1 MMRKNFKKTGLK
13 GRAYKRKLAALF
25 IAGMLTF
32 TACGKAAEPNS
43 PREVKNPINTIQTSG
58 TGVTA
63 PKGNSVNLS
72 ATVTRGQVGEST
84 EAVEKEFIQNTANFA
99 FELMKLLIKENAGE
113 NVMIS
118 PDSIITALGMT
129 ENGAGTTTLEEMR
142 KILGGE
148 LTLEE
153 YNKALSGFNKMLTD
167 SSNVTF
173 NSANSIWVRN
183 TEEME
188 ISKAFLQSV
197 VDYYDSEF
205 YIADFNNQTVDDIN
219 AWVNEKTN
227 KMIPSVIDKLDED
240 AQMLLINA
248 IAFEGEWADEYKESQ
263 IREGR
268 QFNNAKGI
276 KEEAVMLAS
285 SEEGLI
291 SLNGGV
297 GFGKAY
303 KGGQFEF
310 VAILPP
316 EGVGADEFINGI
328 SGEDF
333 VNAYL
338 NRDYDPMVYAE
349 IPEFKYDYKTKLG
362 DQLKDMGMEIAF
374 SDYADFSGM
383 LASGLPELKIA
394 EVIHKTHIEVDR
406 KGTKAAAVT
415 VVEME
420 KCSAIREENP
430 RKTVK
435 VILDRPFVYAIVNS
449 GTGLPVF
456 LGTVNSVE

>member
-1 MMRKNFKKTGLK
+1 MIRNIFTKKSKKASRRRAITAMLLAGVMML
-13 GRAYKRKLAALF
+13 
-25 IAGMLTF
+25 
-32 TACGKAAEPNS
+32 TACGKTVS
-43 PREVKNPINTIQTSG
+43 SG
-58 TGVTA
+58 TEEREKTPISTGAVIEENKITA
-63 PKGNSVNLS
+63 ERGRSTNLS
-72 ATVTRGQVGEST
+72 ASLTPTAVTSSTAEAEKKFVNSTADFSFDLMRELLKRDKGQ
-84 EAVEKEFIQNTANFA
+84 
-99 FELMKLLIKENAGE
+99 

-118 PDSIITALGMT
+118 PDSLITALGMT
-129 ENGAGTTTLEEMR
+129 ENGAAGDTLKAMQNVLAADLS
-142 KILGGE
+142 ID
-148 LTLEE
+148 E
-153 YNKALSGFNKMLTD
+153 YNKALAGFNQLLTGSD
-167 SSNVTF
+167 EVTF
-173 NSANSIWVRN
+173 NSGNSIWVRN

-188 ISKAFLQSV
+188 ISQAFLQTV
-197 VDYYDSEF
+197 VDYYNSEF
-205 YIADFNNQTVDDIN
+205 YLADFDNKTLDDVNNWIKEN
-219 AWVNEKTN
+219 TN
-227 KMIPSVIDKLDED
+227 GMIDKVLDEISED

-268 QFNNAKGI
+268 QFNNANGI

-297 GFGKAY
+297 GFGRAY

-338 NRDYDPMVYAE
+338 NKDYDQMVYAE
-349 IPEFKYDYKTKLG
+349 IPEFKYDYKTKLS
-362 DQLKDMGMEIAF
+362 DQLKDMGMEVAF

-420 KCSAIREENP
+420 KCAGIREENP

-435 VILDRPFVYAIVNS
+435 VILDRPFMYAIVNTE
-449 GTGLPVF
+449 TGLPVF
-456 LGTVNSVE
+456 LGTVNSVK

>member
-1 MMRKNFKKTGLK
+1 MIRNIFTKKSKKASRRRAITAMFLAGVMML
-13 GRAYKRKLAALF
+13 
-25 IAGMLTF
+25 
-32 TACGKAAEPNS
+32 TACGKTVS
-43 PREVKNPINTIQTSG
+43 SG
-58 TGVTA
+58 TEEREKTPISTGAVIEENKITA
-63 PKGNSVNLS
+63 ERGRSTNLS
-72 ATVTRGQVGEST
+72 ASVTPTSVTSSTAEAEKKFVNSTADFSFDLMRELLKRDKGQ
-84 EAVEKEFIQNTANFA
+84 
-99 FELMKLLIKENAGE
+99 

-118 PDSIITALGMT
+118 PDSLITALGMT
-129 ENGAGTTTLEEMR
+129 ENGAAGDTLKAMQNVLAADLS
-142 KILGGE
+142 ID
-148 LTLEE
+148 E
-153 YNKALSGFNKMLTD
+153 YNKALAGFNQLLTGSD
-167 SSNVTF
+167 EVTF
-173 NSANSIWVRN
+173 NSGNSIWVRN

-188 ISKAFLQSV
+188 ISQAFLQTV
-197 VDYYDSEF
+197 VDYYNSEF
-205 YIADFNNQTVDDIN
+205 YLADFDNKTLDDVNNWIKEN
-219 AWVNEKTN
+219 TN
-227 KMIPSVIDKLDED
+227 GMIDKVLDEISED

-268 QFNNAKGI
+268 QFNNASGV

-297 GFGKAY
+297 GFGRAY

-338 NRDYDPMVYAE
+338 NKDYDPMVYAE
-349 IPEFKYDYKTKLG
+349 IPEFKYDYKTKLS

-420 KCSAIREENP
+420 KCAGIREENP

-435 VILDRPFVYAIVNS
+435 VILDRPFMYAIVNTE
-449 GTGLPVF
+449 TGLPVF
-456 LGTVNSVE
+456 LGTVNSVK

>member
-32 TACGKAAEPNS
+32 TACGKAGEPNS
-43 PREVKNPINTIQTSG
+43 PREVKNPINTVQTSG
-58 TGVTA
+58 TGITA

-240 AQMLLINA
+240 NRMLLINA
-248 IAFEGEWADEYKESQ
+248 IAFEGEWAEQYE
-263 IREGR
+263 EGQVHEDR
-268 QFNNAKGI
+268 TFTNAKGETE
-276 KEEAVMLAS
+276 KAVMLS
-285 SEEGLI
+285 SAESGLI
-291 SLNGGV
+291 TL
-297 GFGKAY
+297 
-303 KGGQFEF
+303 KGGQGFRKSYRGGEFEF

-316 EGVGADEFINGI
+316 EGVSAEEYIEGITGAEFIEAYNNK
-328 SGEDF
+328 DF
-333 VNAYL
+333 TPQIIAN
-338 NRDYDPMVYAE
+338 
-349 IPEFKYDYKTKLG
+349 IPEFKYDYSTS
-362 DQLKDMGMEIAF
+362 LKNPLISMGMQESF
-374 SDYADFSGM
+374 TDTADFSGM
-383 LASGLPELKIA
+383 LASGKRDLKIGD
-394 EVIHKTHIEVDR
+394 VIHKTHIELDR
-406 KGTKAAAVT
+406 NGTKAAAVT
-415 VVEME
+415 AVVMDV
-420 KCSAIREENP
+420 CSAEPEVRE
-430 RKTVK
+430 TVT
-435 VILDRPFVYAIVNS
+435 ITLDRPFVYAIVNS

>member
-205 YIADFNNQTVDDIN
+205 YIADFNN
-219 AWVNEKTN
+219 
-227 KMIPSVIDKLDED
+227 
-240 AQMLLINA
+240 
-248 IAFEGEWADEYKESQ
+248 
-263 IREGR
+263 
-268 QFNNAKGI
+268 
-276 KEEAVMLAS
+276 
-285 SEEGLI
+285 
-291 SLNGGV
+291 
-297 GFGKAY
+297 
-303 KGGQFEF
+303 
-310 VAILPP
+310 
-316 EGVGADEFINGI
+316 
-328 SGEDF
+328 
-333 VNAYL
+333 
-338 NRDYDPMVYAE
+338 
-349 IPEFKYDYKTKLG
+349 
-362 DQLKDMGMEIAF
+362 
-374 SDYADFSGM
+374 
-383 LASGLPELKIA
+383 
-394 EVIHKTHIEVDR
+394 
-406 KGTKAAAVT
+406 
-415 VVEME
+415 
-420 KCSAIREENP
+420 
-430 RKTVK
+430 
-435 VILDRPFVYAIVNS
+435 
-449 GTGLPVF
+449 
-456 LGTVNSVE
+456 